1 MANQNGLKALITLFI
16 FVSVWLFSFIAH
28 LVSAAFTAKLIL
40 SGLDRPFEMIL
51 YNFIGYYV
59 LGALLSL
66 LTFYFI
72 SIFQTKYLTRPLQA
86 TCITA
91 VCVQLIGAL
100 GYIGLWNDA
109 NYSQFMVLITT
120 HYNSL
125 IALSLVQGLLFFNW
139 WANGYTGHI
148 DKFRIFR
155 RDYYNNRVLTPEPI
169 KID

>member
-1 MANQNGLKALITLFI
+1 MPPTSKPRRSWRSRWATRPTCRTSSCWCPTCRRTVRRASCAIFSKRVWSWRGCIATTGWCSRSRFLK
-16 FVSVWLFSFIAH
+16 
-28 LVSAAFTAKLIL
+28 
-40 SGLDRPFEMIL
+40 
-51 YNFIGYYV
+51 
-59 LGALLSL
+59 
-66 LTFYFI
+66 YFI